1 MATPSPTTTTWAAAV
16 RPTQIEHTFAEEIP
30 EVVQP
35 DVLYVSLMY
44 ATAAHICPCGCGGE
58 VFTPFSP
65 TYWAMTFDGETV
77 SLHPSISNR
86 ICPKRSHYWIKRN
99 RVEWS
104 APVPPRSPSARR
116 WLPLRFTRWIERR
129 LMASEDFL
137 KPRHRQPREDWK

>member
-1 MATPSPTTTTWAAAV
+1 M

-65 TYWAMTFDGETV
+65 TDWAMTFDGETV

-86 ICPKRSHYWIKRN
+86 ICPRRSHYWIKRN
-99 RVEWS
+99 RIEWFAPVRPRPPS
-104 APVPPRSPSARR
+104 APRR
-116 WLPLRFTRWIERR
+116 FALRFTRWIERR
-129 LMASEDFL
+129 LQAPAGLL
-137 KPRHRQPREDWK
+137 KPRRR